1 MLFTCPR
8 CLQSFEEK
16 SVLEN
21 HAQTDIPCTKATTPP
36 PQDFEGCSQD
46 QERKLRCR
54 KRPPG
59 ETDEDRWAEMYR
71 ILFGDDYDVPGPCE
85 SQYCTLIALLPLT
98 YTRLRFRSSKQF
110 AESKR
115 HAHY

>member
-8 CLQSFEEK
+8 CLQHFEEK
-16 SVLEN
+16 GLLDD
-21 HAQTDIPCTKATTPP
+21 HAQSDFACTKATTPP
-36 PQDFEGCSQD
+36 PQDIEGCSQE

-71 ILFGDDYDVPGPCE
+71 ILFGDDCEVPGPCE
-85 SQYCTLIALLPLT
+85 LTSTVFDNLQLIMF
-98 YTRLRFRSSKQF
+98 RLRFRP
-110 AESKR
+110 
-115 HAHY
+115 AHYLTKPK